1 MKVYY
6 RKLVRD
12 AIPEIIRKSGKRCKT
27 ESIPHAEYLVA
38 LYRKMEE
45 ELAEYRAN
53 PCLEELAD
61 LLEVIRATAVARG
74 YTVEELE
81 SVRAKKAASR
91 GSFER
96 RVYLQYVEE

>member
-1 MKVYY
+1 M
-6 RKLVRD
+6 
-12 AIPEIIRKSGKRCKT
+12 
-27 ESIPHAEYLVA
+27 A
-38 LYRKMEE
+38 LYRTMEE